1 MSKHVLVLL
10 CFAIAVIL
18 AAVAAFL
25 PPYHTRL
32 LALAVAFLSL
42 GALIKEA

>member
-18 AAVAAFL
+18 AVIASFL
-25 PPYHTRL
+25 PPYHGRL
-32 LALAVAFLSL
+32 LALAVAFLAL
-42 GALIKEA
+42 GELVREA